1 MVAMKMMRPMLFL
14 DSQTAKQSL
23 QRLLREVG
31 TYSTYIHPNLAPFFG
46 ISYEVDS
53 DRGKRIPCLISPFY
67 KNGSI
72 MEYLTHNTS
81 AVRMDLLWQF
91 FAGLAYLHSRSIVHG
106 NIIPTNILIDDGGNA
121 VLTDYGLSPFPPN
134 GLCHATVTTRSP
146 SFRYLAPELLLPGNM
161 DTTPTP
167 TTQSDVWAAGMT
179 GLEILSGKIPY
190 VEYHRDSEFVKAI
203 VAHKIPNRAYYPF
216 VRHGAW
222 SAFVH
227 CWKTNPSER
236 PTIQRLND
244 YLDHQYGP
252 DSKKAS
258 R

>member
-23 QRLLREVG
+23 HCLLQEVG

-72 MEYLTHNTS
+72 MEYLTHNPS
-81 AVRMDLLWQF
+81 AVRMDLLCQF
-91 FAGLAYLHSRSIVHG
+91 FTGLAYLHSRSIVHR
-106 NIIPTNILIDDGGNA
+106 NIIPTNILINDGGNA
-121 VLTDYGLSPFPPN
+121 VLTDYGLTPFPPN

-161 DTTPTP
+161 DTMPTP
-167 TTQSDVWAAGMT
+167 TIQSDVWAAGMT

-190 VEYHRDSEFVKAI
+190 VECRRDSEFVKATA
-203 VAHKIPNRAYYPF
+203 AHKIPNKAYYPF